1 MIGDKEDMFASESLP
16 QQSREKRRMTE
27 KEGPPDMD
35 VLSLDSGDE
44 GVMIGDKEDM
54 FASAL
59 GDPPQ
64 ADSPP
69 PDSGLADTLDTDQVA
84 TDNNI
89 TPSSDTMEDLS
100 LQEEEV
106 PAPAATLK
114 PANEDDIFSSSAA
127 PPVNQDDEDDLFKSA
142 APPPAI
148 IEDIKEDLFTS
159 AGAPSTPPVVA

>member
-84 TDNNI
+84 TDNNV

-106 PAPAATLK
+106 PVPTPEPVALK
-114 PANEDDIFSSSAA
+114 PVDDDIFSSS
-127 PPVNQDDEDDLFKSA
+127 VT
-142 APPPAI
+142 PPA
-148 IEDIKEDLFTS
+148 
-159 AGAPSTPPVVA
+159 VAN

>member
-1 MIGDKEDMFASESLP
+1 MGKKKKWRMSE
-16 QQSREKRRMTE
+16 REA
-27 KEGPPDMD
+27 PPDMD

-44 GVMIGDKEDM
+44 GVMVGGKEDM
-54 FASAL
+54 FASAI
-59 GDPPQ
+59 GDPTQ

-106 PAPAATLK
+106 PVPTPEPVALK
-114 PANEDDIFSSSAA
+114 PVDDDDIFSSSVT
-127 PPVNQDDEDDLFKSA
+127 PPAVAKLDDEDDLFKSTVPPPFKEA
-142 APPPAI
+142 QAVPPPAVQP
-148 IEDIKEDLFTS
+148 EVKDDLFSSS
-159 AGAPSTPPVVA
+159 A